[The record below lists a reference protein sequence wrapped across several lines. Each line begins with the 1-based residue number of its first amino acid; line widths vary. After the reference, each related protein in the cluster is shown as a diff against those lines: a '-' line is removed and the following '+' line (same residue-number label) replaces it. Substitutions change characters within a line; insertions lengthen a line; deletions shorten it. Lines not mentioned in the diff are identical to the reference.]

1 MIKPAKTYFDVV
13 VVGAGFS
20 GLYLLHQLRELGLS
34 VKVLERGA
42 GIGGTWYWNRYPGA
56 RCDIESMQ
64 YSFQFSEELQQEWVW
79 TERYSAQSEILR
91 YAEHVA
97 DRFNLRDDIQLN
109 TDVRSTIFDEDD
121 NTWTTDTDQGDSVT
135 SRFLV
140 LATGC
145 LSKPNW
151 PKLEGLESFRG
162 NIYHSAE
169 WPHHP
174 IDFNDRRVGVI
185 GSGSSA
191 IQLIPVVAE
200 QADSLTVFQRTANYS
215 IPGHNRPLDP
225 AVVKQIK
232 SDYAGLRA
240 RAKETP
246 RGVAFLKPQKL
257 AANSTREEMI
267 ADFEWRWQYGGLAFL
282 EGFSDLGFNPE
293 FNKIAADFVKRKI
306 REVVSDEKTAELLCP
321 ANIIGGKRLC
331 VDTHYFETYNKPGV
345 ELVDVNSIDI
355 ETISKHGVI
364 AGGRLFELDDLI
376 IATGFDAI
384 SGALLNIDIVGKN
397 GSTLQSQWDNGPK
410 SYLGLT
416 MAGFPNLFT
425 VTGPGSPSVLTNML
439 CSIEQHVEWITEC
452 LSYMNENQHSTIEA
466 STEAEEK
473 WWAHVQE
480 VAGSTLRSKT
490 RSWYNGS
497 NIENKADV
505 FMPYVGGYHKY
516 SEYCDDIVT
525 KGYEGFEFS

>member
-1 MIKPAKTYFDVV
+1 MILPAKKYYDVV
-13 VVGAGFS
+13 VIGAGFS
-20 GLYLLHQLRELGLS
+20 GLFLLYRLRGLGLS
-34 VKVLERGA
+34 VKVLERGD
-42 GIGGTWYWNRYPGA
+42 GIGGTWFWNRYPGA

-64 YSFQFSEELQQEWVW
+64 YSFQFSEELQQEWEW
-79 TERYSAQSEILR
+79 SERYSSQSEILE
-91 YAEHVA
+91 YAEHIV
-97 DRFNLRDDIQLN
+97 DRFELRDDIQLSTN
-109 TDVRSTIFDEDD
+109 ISSVRFNESSQSWTIYSDRDENFDA
-121 NTWTTDTDQGDSVT
+121 Q
-135 SRFLV
+135 FLI

-145 LSKPNW
+145 LSQPNW
-151 PKLEGLESFRG
+151 PKLEGLDSFGG

-174 IDFNDRRVGVI
+174 IDFTGRRVGVI

-200 QADSLTVFQRTANYS
+200 QADSMTVFQRTANYS
-215 IPGHNRPLDP
+215 IPGHNRRLDP
-225 AVVKQIK
+225 VEVKQIK
-232 SDYAGLRA
+232 SDYAGLRG
-240 RAKETP
+240 RAKNTP

-282 EGFSDLGFNPE
+282 EGFSDLGINANFNE
-293 FNKIAADFVKRKI
+293 VAAEFVKEKI
-306 REVVSDEKTAELLCP
+306 RAIVKDEKTAERLCP
-321 ANIIGGKRLC
+321 TNIIGGKRLC
-331 VDTHYFETYNKPGV
+331 VDTHYFETYNSPDV
-345 ELVDVNSIDI
+345 ELVDVNSTAI
-355 ETISKHGVI
+355 EKVIKQGVM
-364 AGGRLFELDDLI
+364 AGERHFELDDLI

-384 SGALLNIDIVGKN
+384 SGALLNIDIVGKD
-397 GSTLQSQWDNGPK
+397 GVTLQSQWDSGPK

-425 VTGPGSPSVLTNML
+425 ITGPGSPSVLTNML

-452 LSYMNENQHSTIEA
+452 LDYMQENQHSTIEA
-466 STEAEEK
+466 STEAEEN

-480 VAGSTLRSKT
+480 AAAQVLRSKT

-505 FMPYVGGYHKY
+505 FMPYVGGFHNY
-516 SEYCDDIVT
+516 SKYCDNSVK
-525 KGYEGFEFS
+525 KGYEGFIFS